1 MGAEG
6 VEGVGEA
13 GEEEGE
19 VEGWA
24 GGRRGACRTV
34 REGGSGRTRREAE
47 EEDGA
52 YFLWRPL

>member
-1 MGAEG
+1 M
-6 VEGVGEA
+6 EGVGEA